1 MSRKRKHIS
10 HLSFKIFLRIGQLA
24 KKNKKTKQKT
34 TKRRKDTYQKLL
46 LHISPG

>member
-1 MSRKRKHIS
+1 MSTKRKHIS

-24 KKNKKTKQKT
+24 KKNKKQKT